1 MIPSEQSPPAD
12 EDSVTHLVADWAR
25 ERPDLDPL
33 PIGVFARIHRLSS
46 HLNNRTRGWLE
57 AEGLTWEA
65 FSLIAT
71 LRRQG
76 PPYEMRPTEIL
87 RESLLTSG
95 AVTNRIDK
103 VEKMGLVERRADL
116 VDGRASLVRLTKK
129 GLDAANAA
137 IEVHQAHLWEILGLL
152 GADDLHKLDLMLART
167 LTLVEASGA
176 ARDEA

>member
-1 MIPSEQSPPAD
+1 MIPVELPEPAL

-33 PIGVFARIHRLSS
+33 PIGVFARLHRLSS
-46 HLNNRTRGWLE
+46 RLHTRTRDWLE
-57 AEGLTWEA
+57 AEGLTWES

-76 PPYEMRPTEIL
+76 APYEMRPTDIL

-103 VEKMGLVERRADL
+103 VEKMGLVVRRPDPA
-116 VDGRASLVRLTKK
+116 DGRASLVRLTDK
-129 GLDAANAA
+129 GFDAANAA
-137 IEVHQAHLWEILGLL
+137 IAVHQAHLREVLGVLGAEGLEELDSILG
-152 GADDLHKLDLMLART
+152 RT
-167 LTLVEASGA
+167 LALIEASG
-176 ARDEA
+176 

>member
-1 MIPSEQSPPAD
+1 MTPSEHSGPAE

-25 ERPDLDPL
+25 QRPDLDPL

-46 HLNNRTRGWLE
+46 HLHNRTRGWLE

-76 PPYEMRPTEIL
+76 PPYEMRPTDIL

-103 VEKMGLVERRADL
+103 VEKMGLVERRADPE
-116 VDGRASLVRLTKK
+116 DGRASLVRLTGK
-129 GLDAANAA
+129 GFEAANAA
-137 IEVHQAHLWEILGLL
+137 IEVHQEQLSDILGVL
-152 GADDLHKLDLMLART
+152 GADDLCRLDSMLART
-167 LTLVEASGA
+167 LALVEASGG
-176 ARDEA
+176 ARDQD